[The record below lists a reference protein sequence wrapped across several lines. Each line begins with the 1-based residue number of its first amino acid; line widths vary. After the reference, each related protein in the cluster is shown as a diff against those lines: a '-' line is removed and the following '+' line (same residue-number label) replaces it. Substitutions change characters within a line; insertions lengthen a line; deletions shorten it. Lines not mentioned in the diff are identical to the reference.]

1 MSYPLPTH
9 RSTAACTIPTTRRQH
24 RPSTF
29 LGTHAPHCKP
39 ERQVRPKLHCPYV
52 SNGLPLLRRVHALL
66 CRLSL
71 LGVILCYSALL
82 LAYRVRAEEPAD
94 PYPNHRELLYYVDD
108 AGVSHPVRT
117 PADWAIR
124 RAHIL
129 RGMQAVM
136 GPLPPLSEAAP
147 PKMELVGE
155 EEIDGVRMQRIV
167 YDGIQS
173 RVPALL
179 LLPPAG
185 TRPEIA
191 IGGRRPAMLAL
202 HPTGAPGKE
211 IVLGTAGRSNRSY
224 GLELAQRG
232 YVVLAPDYPSFG
244 DLAGHDFATDVYES
258 GTMLAIVNHMRGVDL
273 LSSREDV
280 DPERIG
286 VIGHSLG
293 GHNAMFV
300 GAFDDRL
307 KVVVSSCGW
316 CPFHDYYG
324 GRLAG
329 WAQDR
334 YMPAIR
340 ERFALDPDRMPFD
353 FYEVAAALAPRAFFS
368 NSPLH
373 DDNFSVEGVRKAEVQ
388 VRKVY
393 ELLGAAE
400 ALKIEYPDCGH
411 DFPPKLRQAAYEQID
426 RVLGHDTQE

>member
-1 MSYPLPTH
+1 MPRPIRRLLVPTGH
-9 RSTAACTIPTTRRQH
+9 CQPRHCQPRHCLFGFCALSPVALTCLAA
-24 RPSTF
+24 
-29 LGTHAPHCKP
+29 LALAAPA
-39 ERQVRPKLHCPYV
+39 R
-52 SNGLPLLRRVHALL
+52 G
-66 CRLSL
+66 
-71 LGVILCYSALL
+71 
-82 LAYRVRAEEPAD
+82 EPPPD
-94 PYPNHRELLYYVDD
+94 PYPNHRELLYYVDETGQ
-108 AGVSHPVRT
+108 ARPVRT
-117 PADWAIR
+117 PEEWRMR

-136 GPLPPLSEAAP
+136 GPLPPLEDVP
-147 PKMELVGE
+147 PPTMQVVAE
-155 EEIDGVRMQRIV
+155 EQRDGVRMQRIV
-167 YDGIQS
+167 YDGLRL

-179 LLPPAG
+179 LLPPAEAK
-185 TRPEIA
+185 RRLAPD
-191 IGGRRPAMLAL
+191 GRGPAMLAL

-211 IVLGTAGRSNRSY
+211 IVLGGSERANRGY
-224 GLELAQRG
+224 GIELAERG

-244 DLAGHDFATDVYES
+244 DLAGHDFSTDDWES

-273 LSSREDV
+273 LAARDDV

-293 GHNAMFV
+293 GHNAMFL
-300 GAFDDRL
+300 GAFDERL

-334 YMPAIR
+334 YMPAVR
-340 ERFALDPDRMPFD
+340 ERFQLDPDRMPFD

-373 DDNFSVEGVRKAEVQ
+373 DDNFSVEGVRKAEAE

-393 ELLGAAE
+393 QLLGAPH
-400 ALKIEYPDCGH
+400 ALRIEYPDCGH
-411 DFPPKLRQAAYEQID
+411 DFPPELREAAYAWID
-426 RVLGHDTQE
+426 CALAANR

>member
-1 MSYPLPTH
+1 MCH
-9 RSTAACTIPTTRRQH
+9 HTAVCTTPASHQQ
-24 RPSTF
+24 
-29 LGTHAPHCKP
+29 HAPGPSPSQHALYGRREP
-39 ERQVRPKLHCPYV
+39 QGQAKLHCSSV
-52 SNGLPLLRRVHALL
+52 SYGRPWLWRLHTLPCQLVLLFGLL
-66 CRLSL
+66 CDA
-71 LGVILCYSALL
+71 ALL
-82 LAYRVRAEEPAD
+82 LASRLYAAEPPD
-94 PYPNHRELLYYVDD
+94 PYPNHCELLYFVDD
-108 AGVSHPVRT
+108 AGQFHPVRT
-117 PADWAIR
+117 PDEWAIR

-129 RGMQAVM
+129 LGMQAVM
-136 GPLPPLSEAAP
+136 GSLPPLSEAAP
-147 PKMELVGE
+147 PKMEVLGE

-167 YDGIQS
+167 YDSIQT

-191 IGGRRPAMLAL
+191 AGVRRPAMLAL
-202 HPTGAPGKE
+202 HSTGARGKE
-211 IVLGTAGRSNRSY
+211 IVLGAAEGANRSY

-244 DLAGHDFATDVYES
+244 DLSGHDFATDAYES

-300 GAFDDRL
+300 GAFDERL

-368 NSPLH
+368 NSPVH

-411 DFPPKLRQAAYEQID
+411 DFPPELRQAAYELID
-426 RVLGHDTQE
+426 RVLGHGAKE